1 MNSRIYDILSLL
13 GAVLIVVIIAFVM
26 KPGMFYG
33 TSEEQAGVTYVQ
45 TPQYADYSES
55 VAADLLSDSYD
66 AGIPTRDEEMWILAS
81 RISGAMDYYEPATR
95 DFAVRYIP
103 KDHSGEF
110 TISQA
115 CDIWDGVKSD
125 WTYEYDPYGIWDL
138 SPASRTINTGL
149 DGDQNDFAIFTASL
163 LKSIGGQARI
173 KLAQSPQAGEHT
185 YAELYLGNSD
195 DFNTKMINSTA
206 LEEFKST
213 YPGAF
218 VNDPYGVNIF
228 KYEFVEQNGID
239 GKDGVISSYPL
250 SSILTDPEKYTL
262 ICYEYPKLIEY
273 LLVLPDTNVI
283 DFQIMYLKFRY
294 GGYTNPYVPYY
305 SDVSTLR
312 DISYSSEFE
321 KNGDKTYWLKID
333 WFDRYPGDNYYVDS
347 NSATVFYSDSSW
359 DDIRFNSLY
368 D

>member
-1 MNSRIYDILSLL
+1 MNSHFYDILSLI
-13 GAVLIVVIIAFVM
+13 GALIIVLIIAFVM
-26 KPGMFYG
+26 KPGMFSD
-33 TSEEQAGVTYVQ
+33 TSKEEGSAALTQNT
-45 TPQYADYSES
+45 QYADYADS
-55 VAADLLSDSYD
+55 AAAGILSDSYD
-66 AGIPTRDEEMWILAS
+66 SGTPSKDEEMWTLAS

-95 DFAVRYIP
+95 NFAVRYIP
-103 KDHSGEF
+103 EDHSGDF

-115 CDIWDGVKSD
+115 CDIWDGVKGD

-149 DGDQNDFAIFTASL
+149 NGDQNDFAIFTASL
-163 LKSIGGQARI
+163 LKSVGGQARI
-173 KLAQSPQAGEHT
+173 KLAESPQAGEHT
-185 YAELYLGNSD
+185 YAELYLGNSE

-206 LEEFKST
+206 LEEFKSA

-228 KYEFVEQNGID
+228 KYEFVDSVAYD
-239 GKDGVISSYPL
+239 GKDGVISVYPL
-250 SSILTDPEKYTL
+250 SDILTDPDKYTFV
-262 ICYEYPKLIEY
+262 CYEYPKLIEY
-273 LLVLPDTNVI
+273 ILVLPDTNVI

-321 KNGDKTYWLKID
+321 KNGDKTYWLKMD
-333 WFDRYPGDNYYVDS
+333 WFDRYPGDNYYIDS
-347 NSATVFYSDSSW
+347 NFATVFYSDSSW

-368 D
+368 G